1 MSDLD
6 NENDVEEETKTNN
19 KLNHSYSHNTEN
31 QKNSTTP
38 RKLSVLPSGVSR
50 YNFMSS
56 FG

>member
-1 MSDLD
+1 VSDLD
-6 NENDVEEETKTNN
+6 NENDVEEETKANN